1 MQGGVVC
8 CRIALGQLF
17 CGSRTPLGRLWSPT
31 SSLLDASWS
40 VLGTSWSV
48 LGASGSV
55 LGSSGSVLGASWSQL
70 GSSRGCLEPNLAPLG
85 SNLELL
91 GSLWDST
98 WPFQLASK
106 RNLDSTGPLQFA
118 SKYQLDSTWPF
129 QLASQRHLDSNA
141 TASIAIGVL
150 SNSPSSAL
158 QVYSKCAPVGIPQ
171 GLPLSTQLLLNTPRA
186 AECNSRALPTTLLVA
201 GWRHMQH

>member
-1 MQGGVVC
+1 MVFFFNFGVV
-8 CRIALGQLF
+8 LGLF
-17 CGSRTPLGRLWSPT
+17 WWPLGPSWG
-31 SSLLDASWS
+31 SL
-40 VLGTSWSV
+40 G
-48 LGASGSV
+48 
-55 LGSSGSVLGASWSQL
+55 
-70 GSSRGCLEPNLAPLG
+70 PNSAPLG

-129 QLASQRHLDSNA
+129 QLASQRHLDSTA
-141 TASIAIGVL
+141 RASIAIGVL

-171 GLPLSTQLLLNTPRA
+171 GLPLPTQLILYYPKGC
-186 AECNSRALPTTLLVA
+186 ECNSRALPTRLLVA